1 MRILCIIASA
11 LVLTPRSV
19 AVLPGLRLHR
29 WRVGKWSQGAAA
41 LALRMA
47 AADAMSLAATSFAY
61 QSLSSPIPLGTA
73 IEPTVVSSQ
82 IVNGQFSA
90 ATARAKVA
98 ERYKDN
104 ADALKVANDSIDTCA
119 KEVTGTDA
127 CETGTQLRAC
137 IDRTAKQLF
146 SASR

>member
-1 MRILCIIASA
+1 MNCFAPAA
-11 LVLTPRSV
+11 LVLLLV
-19 AVLPGLRLHR
+19 AAIAGVHAGDKENDKKCASEWNIQESDIRRVFHEGPTNQNEKCFLGCAFTAGGL
-29 WRVGKWSQGAAA
+29 
-41 LALRMA
+41 
-47 AADAMSLAATSFAY
+47 
-61 QSLSSPIPLGTA
+61 
-73 IEPTVVSSQ
+73 

-104 ADALKVANDSIDTCA
+104 ADALKVANDSIDTCS

-137 IDRTAKQLF
+137 IERTAKQLF